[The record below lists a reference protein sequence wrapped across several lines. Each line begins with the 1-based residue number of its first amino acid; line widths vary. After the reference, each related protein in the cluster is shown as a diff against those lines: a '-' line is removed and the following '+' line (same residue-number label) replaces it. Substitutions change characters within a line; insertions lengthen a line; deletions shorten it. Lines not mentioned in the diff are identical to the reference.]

1 VAKKTVP
8 IKLVFFDM
16 EGTLFRKAVHD
27 VRGNV
32 APSAWGIL
40 AKRLGREGEQEE
52 AKTIDKWNAG
62 QYSGYVEW
70 MEEAIHIHQK
80 FGINKE
86 LFDLVMASIEYHPG
100 VEDVFQELRSRGMR
114 TALVSGGFKA
124 QADRALVDLKI
135 DHGFAACEYFWDKKG
150 ELVHWNLLPCDY
162 EGKLDFMQ
170 LIIHEYGLT
179 TDECAFIGDGRND
192 IYLAQTVG
200 LSIAFNG
207 APELQAVT
215 SHSINQNPG
224 EEDFRAI
231 LQFL

>member
-1 VAKKTVP
+1 MP

-32 APSAWGIL
+32 APSAWRIL
-40 AKRLGREGEQEE
+40 ARQLGPEGEREE
-52 AKTIDKWNAG
+52 SKTVDKWNTG

-70 MEEAIHIHQK
+70 MEEAIHIHK
-80 FGINKE
+80 MYGVNKA
-86 LFDLVMASIEYHPG
+86 LFDSVMTAIEYHPG
-100 VEDVFQELRSRGMR
+100 VEEVFEKLRGRGMR

-135 DHGFAACEYFWDKKG
+135 DHGFAACEYFWDENG
-150 ELVHWNLLPCDY
+150 ELLHWNLLPCDY

-170 LIIHEYGLT
+170 LIINEHSLT
-179 TDECAFIGDGRND
+179 VDECAFVGDGRND
-192 IYLAQTVG
+192 IHIAQAVG

-207 APELQAVT
+207 ALELQAVA
-215 SHSINQNPG
+215 SHSINQKPG

>member
-1 VAKKTVP
+1 
-8 IKLVFFDM
+8 M
-16 EGTLFRKAVHD
+16 EGTLFRKAAHD
-27 VRGNV
+27 ARGNV

-40 AKRLGREGEQEE
+40 AKQLGPEGEKEE
-52 AKTIDKWNAG
+52 AKTVDKWNSG

-70 MEEAIHIHQK
+70 MEEAIRIHQK
-80 FGINKE
+80 FGVNKA
-86 LFDLVMASIEYHPG
+86 LFDLVMAGIEYHPG

-124 QADRALVDLKI
+124 QADRALIDLKI

-150 ELVHWNLLPCDY
+150 DLLHWNLLPCDY

-170 LIIHEYGLT
+170 LIINEHGLT
-179 TDECAFIGDGRND
+179 VGECAFVGDGCND
-192 IYLAQTVG
+192 IHLAQTVG

-215 SHSINQNPG
+215 SHSINQSPG